1 MTRLKQT
8 KNLQTSKQCWRSLK
22 TENWAYQILILLVTP
37 WEFGTKLKNKKRQM
51 DPQLSLVC
59 LDNEWK
65 QKFTTEAS
73 PTVLPALPAPLP
85 AIPVVPPQ
93 NVRNSKQIPFKLK
106 KKSYRLQAINL
117 EKVPL
122 VTIFLVLLQVHI
134 RELNK
139 KSNSK
144 KKPLLV

>member
-1 MTRLKQT
+1 
-8 KNLQTSKQCWRSLK
+8 
-22 TENWAYQILILLVTP
+22 
-37 WEFGTKLKNKKRQM
+37 M

-106 KKSYRLQAINL
+106 KKSYRLQVINL
-117 EKVPL
+117 QKVP
-122 VTIFLVLLQVHI
+122 FGHHFHFGAFS
-134 RELNK
+134 
-139 KSNSK
+139 SN
-144 KKPLLV
+144 

>member
-1 MTRLKQT
+1 MTTHKKTTTKTDKKLADQQT
-8 KNLQTSKQCWRSLK
+8 GLAQPK
-22 TENWAYQILILLVTP
+22 TENWEISYQILCLSVTP

-85 AIPVVPPQ
+85 AIPPVPPQ
-93 NVRNSKQIPFKLK
+93 NVRNTKLI
-106 KKSYRLQAINL
+106 L
-117 EKVPL
+117 
-122 VTIFLVLLQVHI
+122 F
-134 RELNK
+134 
-139 KSNSK
+139 
-144 KKPLLV
+144 

>member
-1 MTRLKQT
+1 M
-8 KNLQTSKQCWRSLK
+8 QTSKQVWRSQK
-22 TENWAYQILILLVTP
+22 TENWEITYQILCLSVTP

-85 AIPVVPPQ
+85 AIPAVPPQ
-93 NVRNSKQIPFKLK
+93 NVRNSKQIPIKFMK
-106 KKSYRLQAINL
+106 KKI
-117 EKVPL
+117 
-122 VTIFLVLLQVHI
+122 LLI
-134 RELNK
+134 TGY
-139 KSNSK
+139 
-144 KKPLLV
+144 

>member
-22 TENWAYQILILLVTP
+22 TENWAYQILFLSVTP

-85 AIPVVPPQ
+85 AIPPVPPQ
-93 NVRNSKQIPFKLK
+93 NVRNSKQIPL
-106 KKSYRLQAINL
+106 
-117 EKVPL
+117 
-122 VTIFLVLLQVHI
+122 
-134 RELNK
+134 
-139 KSNSK
+139 
-144 KKPLLV
+144 